1 MTSDLDEYAI
11 AALGAA
17 PVDSYGVGTKLV
29 TGSGVPT
36 AALVYKVVQRE
47 DSNGQIVSV
56 AKKAESKST
65 VGGRKVAGRVMGEDG
80 YATEE
85 LLLVGTSFEEG
96 QALLA
101 ERGARPLQVQLV
113 RGGQIDAEAW
123 GPEAL
128 SRAQERHLRARNEL
142 PYQAWRLSEGE
153 VAIPTRYEQVN

>member
-1 MTSDLDEYAI
+1 M
-11 AALGAA
+11 
-17 PVDSYGVGTKLV
+17 GTKLV

-47 DSNGQIVSV
+47 DSDGATVSV

-65 VGGRKVAGRVMGEDG
+65 VGGRKVAGRVLGEDG

-128 SRAQERHLRARNEL
+128 SRAQDHHLSARNEL

-153 VAIPTRYEQVN
+153 AAIPTRYEKVD